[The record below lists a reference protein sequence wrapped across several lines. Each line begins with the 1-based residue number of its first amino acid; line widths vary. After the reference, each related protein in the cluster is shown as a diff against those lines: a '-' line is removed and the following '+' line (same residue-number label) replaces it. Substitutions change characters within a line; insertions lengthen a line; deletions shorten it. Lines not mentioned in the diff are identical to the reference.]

1 MYFVFSL
8 IFMFPIDFNVSNR
21 RCFQCMFPISL
32 LSYWT
37 ITNEEILQYYETHA
51 KHTKRPYFC
60 AKWFVLASL
69 VQSGRSKRV
78 KMDGPWSVR
87 SSESGRSWVKVNGHS
102 TKSVRSFGWIEGSK
116 WTVQK
121 CQSGRSKSVKVDGP
135 KIFWNPRCTLIAP
148 KLHPTPKWNY
158 PIPKCT
164 DPNPKCT
171 DPLTL
176 SAPYPSVQWP

>member
-1 MYFVFSL
+1 MFFVFNL
-8 IFMFPIDFNVSNR
+8 IFMFPIDFNVSNQ

-78 KMDGPWSVR
+78 KLDGR
-87 SSESGRSWVKVNGHS
+87 AKLDGLELN
-102 TKSVRSFGWIEGSK
+102 
-116 WTVQK
+116 WTVMG
-121 CQSGRSKSVKVDGP
+121 QSGRLFD
-135 KIFWNPRCTLIAP
+135 
-148 KLHPTPKWNY
+148 
-158 PIPKCT
+158 
-164 DPNPKCT
+164 
-171 DPLTL
+171 
-176 SAPYPSVQWP
+176 

>member
-1 MYFVFSL
+1 
-8 IFMFPIDFNVSNR
+8 
-21 RCFQCMFPISL
+21 MFPISL

-69 VQSGRSKRV
+69 VQSGRSKRT

-87 SSESGRSWVKVNGHS
+87 SSQSGRSWVKVNGHS
-102 TKSVRSFGWIEGSK
+102 TKSGRSFGWIEGSK
-116 WTVQK
+116 WTVRK
-121 CQSGRSKSVKVDGP
+121 CKGDGP

-148 KLHPTPKWNY
+148 KLHPTSKWNY

-171 DPLTL
+171 DLNPKCTLPLSAMTLTL
-176 SAPYPSVQWP
+176 ITPLLLVHWP